1 MIQGIN
7 VIFSL
12 ASSRS
17 PKGQRP
23 AYDSIKIREIVKSF
37 NYEPLIHPS
46 YQNKRNI
53 KDPLKIRKLN
63 EYEKKIYKKRLIV
76 ENRFSMLKN
85 NRRIAVRYDS
95 KIESFKGFIYLALI
109 KMLC

>member
-1 MIQGIN
+1 MIHKRY
-7 VIFSL
+7 FL
-12 ASSRS
+12 AD
-17 PKGQRP
+17 P
-23 AYDSIKIREIVKSF
+23 AYDSVKIREIVKSF
-37 NYEPLIHPS
+37 NYEPLIH
-46 YQNKRNI
+46 QNKRNI